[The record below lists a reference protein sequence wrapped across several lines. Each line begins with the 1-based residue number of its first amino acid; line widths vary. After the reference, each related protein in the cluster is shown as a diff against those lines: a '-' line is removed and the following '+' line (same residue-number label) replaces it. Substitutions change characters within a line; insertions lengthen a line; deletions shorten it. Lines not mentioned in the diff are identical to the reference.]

1 MRQAYDSG
9 WRVTVDGNSVA
20 VGPDALGMIS
30 IPLSADRHV
39 VELDHRAHLDFLAGI
54 GIAALTGLVLVG
66 NALRRRGS

>member
-1 MRQAYDSG
+1 MEDAVARANLCN
-9 WRVTVDGNSVA
+9 NSV
-20 VGPDALGMIS
+20 P
-30 IPLSADRHV
+30 R